1 MQIAPAA
8 SEHCAA
14 IAEIYNDAVVSSTAT
29 FDTEPRTERQ
39 IVDWLALHDA
49 RHPVLV
55 AVDGAAVVA
64 WASLSR
70 WSDRPAY
77 DGTAEISIYVEQ
89 GRRGQGIGGRLMEQ
103 LLAAGR
109 EARLHTVLARIA
121 GDNEPSVRLH
131 ERAGFR
137 LVGTMSEVGYKFGR
151 YIDVRLM
158 QLLLARS

>member
-1 MQIAPAA
+1 MQIIPATT
-8 SEHCAA
+8 EHCAA
-14 IAEIYNDAVVSSTAT
+14 IATIYNDAVVNSSAT
-29 FDTEPRTERQ
+29 FDTEPRTERG
-39 IVDWLALHDA
+39 IVEWLAAHDA

-55 AVDGAAVVA
+55 ACDGGAVVA

-77 DGTAEISIYVEQ
+77 NGTAEISIYVEE
-89 GRRGQGIGGRLMEQ
+89 GRRGQGIGGRLMER
-103 LLAAGR
+103 LMAAGR
-109 EARLHTVLARIA
+109 EAGLHTILARIA

-137 LVGTMSEVGYKFGR
+137 LVGTMKEVGHKFGR

-158 QLLLARS
+158 QLLL